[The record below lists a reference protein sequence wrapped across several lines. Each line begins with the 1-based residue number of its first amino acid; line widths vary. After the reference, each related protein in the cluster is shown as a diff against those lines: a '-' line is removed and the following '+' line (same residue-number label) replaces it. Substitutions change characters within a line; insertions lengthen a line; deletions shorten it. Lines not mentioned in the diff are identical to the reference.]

1 MARNGTPA
9 NALALALAAGQSVR
23 DAATSAGVSE
33 RTAFRRLADPE
44 FAAQV
49 AALRADMIRT
59 AAGRLA
65 AGMTDAADVLRAL
78 LTNDDPHVRH
88 KAAVKLLEVGT
99 KVVELADLQRRVDDL
114 ERRLSGG
121 TEA

>member
-9 NALALALAAGQSVR
+9 DALALALAEGQTVR

-33 RTAFRRLADPE
+33 RTAFRRLANPE
-44 FAAQV
+44 FTGQV

-65 AGMTDAADVLRAL
+65 AGMTAAADVLRAL
-78 LTNDDPHVRH
+78 LGHQNAHVRH
-88 KAAVKLLEVGT
+88 KAAVKLLEVGM